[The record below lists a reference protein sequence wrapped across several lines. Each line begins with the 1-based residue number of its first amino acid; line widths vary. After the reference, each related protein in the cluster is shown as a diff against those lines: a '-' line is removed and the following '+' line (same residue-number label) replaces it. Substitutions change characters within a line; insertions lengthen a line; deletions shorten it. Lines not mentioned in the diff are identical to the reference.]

1 MTAPHLRALVSHD
14 DALALEL
21 QPDEPL
27 AITRGNPRAS
37 ILELYRDEVVECGVW
52 EVTPGEFAWEN
63 VGYGEHMCVLCGDAT
78 ATTEDGAT
86 VELRPGV
93 SLVAPAGWRGR
104 WDVRE
109 TVRKTYVIWQ
119 LP

>member
-1 MTAPHLRALVSHD
+1 VRSGQAVLRVR
-14 DALALEL
+14 
-21 QPDEPL
+21 P
-27 AITRGNPRAS
+27 RGQA
-37 ILELYRDEVVECGVW
+37 
-52 EVTPGEFAWEN
+52 
-63 VGYGEHMCVLCGDAT
+63 